1 MTLSVERVSISY
13 SGFRAVSEASLV
25 VPQGGLVGL
34 IGPNGAGKSTLFS
47 AISGLIV
54 PDSGSISYAGASL
67 EGLSPVKR
75 AKFGLGRTFQVPRE
89 FSGLTVREN
98 LLAAIPGQI
107 GERLWTVVCLRR
119 RLAASE
125 KANRETVA
133 ATIEEFGL
141 QPVADSPAG
150 NLSGGQKKLLEL
162 ARIWLTQPS
171 MLLLDEPFS
180 GVNPV
185 LIDTISGHIRRLN
198 GLGVGCLIVEHNIPA
213 LARLVSQLHAMDR
226 GRTIASGSPDDVLA
240 HPMVREAYLGR
251 AA

>member
-1 MTLSVERVSISY
+1 MTLSVEKVSISY
-13 SGFRAVSEASLV
+13 DGFRAVSEASLI

-47 AISGLIV
+47 AISGLIA
-54 PDSGSISYAGASL
+54 PDSGSISYDNTSL
-67 EGLSPVKR
+67 EGLSPVNR
-75 AKFGLGRTFQVPRE
+75 AKLGLGRTFQVPRE

-98 LLAAIPGQI
+98 LLAAIPDQI
-107 GERLWTVVCLRR
+107 GERLWAVVCLRR
-119 RLAASE
+119 KLAASE
-125 KANRETVA
+125 RANRETVA
-133 ATIEEFGL
+133 ATIDEFGL
-141 QPVADSPAG
+141 QAVADSPAG

-162 ARIWLTQPS
+162 ARIWLTRPS

-185 LIDTISGHIRRLN
+185 LIDTISEHIRRLN
-198 GLGVGCLIVEHNIPA
+198 RLGVGCLIVEHNIPA
-213 LARLVSQLHAMDR
+213 LARLVSQLYAMDR
-226 GRTIASGSPDDVLA
+226 GRTIASGTPDDVLA